1 MEDKLLVKK
10 SRQGCVESFQWI
22 YEKYRDDLLIV
33 AVAMLNDTHAAEDVL
48 HDVFLAF
55 AQSLPGFKLSGS
67 LRSYLATCVANRSRN
82 WRKTKHRQT
91 VGIEAAASVASGIV
105 GPFER
110 IVINEELSRLSKSLA
125 ELPTEQRE
133 VIVLHMQGQMSLRA
147 IAKEQSISTNTVKS
161 RYRYGID
168 KLRSMLDEG
177 VKK

>member
-10 SRQGCVESFQWI
+10 SRQGCVESFRRI

-33 AVAMLNDTHAAEDVL
+33 AVAMLGDTHAAEDIL
-48 HDVFLAF
+48 HDVFLSF
-55 AQSLPGFKLSGS
+55 AQSLSSFKLSGS
-67 LRSYLATCVANRSRN
+67 LRGYLATCVANRARN
-82 WRKTKHRQT
+82 WRKTKHRHT
-91 VGIEAAASVASGIV
+91 VGIEAAASVASGIE

-110 IVINEELSRLSKSLA
+110 IVINEDLSRLSNALA
-125 ELPTEQRE
+125 KLPTEQCE
-133 VIVLHMQGQMSLRA
+133 VIVLHMHGKMSLRA
-147 IAKEQSISTNTVKS
+147 IAREQGTSTNTVKS

>member
-10 SRQGCVESFQWI
+10 SRQGCVESFRQI
-22 YEKYRDDLLIV
+22 YDKYRDDLLIL
-33 AVAMLNDTHAAEDVL
+33 AVAMLNDTHAAQDVL

-55 AQSLPGFKLSGS
+55 AQSLDGFKLSGS

-91 VGIEAAASVASGIV
+91 VAIEAAASVASDIE

-110 IVINEELSRLSKSLA
+110 IVINEELFRLSDALA

-133 VIVLHMQGQMSLRA
+133 VIVLHMHGQMSLPA
-147 IAKEQSISTNTVKS
+147 IARAQGTSANTVKS